1 VQTSAPTQPITYV
14 PGKATVRE
22 NGMIL
27 SQGLTSR
34 LIAQSGK
41 PVRYANGQQSSITFH
56 TLPDGA
62 AIFRDPSSTSY
73 KYVSNSEASSNAG
86 VGSITFDQFGNVTGY
101 ERLQSGTIRNCGGGK
116 TFWNTW
122 ITCEETASGHVWEV
136 DPFAKTARRTL
147 LSQPYQA
154 PWESAAYDNRD
165 PSKPT
170 FCVTADKSNGA
181 LLRFTPSAAA
191 WPRPAP
197 LTTTRS
203 CFIPLEP
210 TSSGSTWS

>member
-1 VQTSAPTQPITYV
+1 
-14 PGKATVRE
+14 
-22 NGMIL
+22 
-27 SQGLTSR
+27 
-34 LIAQSGK
+34 
-41 PVRYANGQQSSITFH
+41 
-56 TLPDGA
+56 
-62 AIFRDPSSTSY
+62 
-73 KYVSNSEASSNAG
+73 VSNSEASSNAG

-122 ITCEETASGHVWEV
+122 ITCEETASGHVWVV

-170 FCVTADKSNGA
+170 FYVTADKSNGA

-191 WPRPAP
+191 VATARATNNYSQLLHTAGADVKWEYLV
-197 LTTTRS
+197 LTRVTATSGTFLWTTNVATAEASAGSIYRAS
-203 CFIPLEP
+203 EGIGTSISIVPVNRLELDRL
-210 TSSGSTWS
+210 S